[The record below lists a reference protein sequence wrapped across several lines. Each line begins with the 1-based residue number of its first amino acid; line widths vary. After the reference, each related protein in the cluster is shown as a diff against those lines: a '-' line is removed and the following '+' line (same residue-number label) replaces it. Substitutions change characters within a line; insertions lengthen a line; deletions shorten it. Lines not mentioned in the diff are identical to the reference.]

1 MNTAPKCPSPFVSV
15 DATTCVMPCP
25 SEKGF
30 VRRQVDGPLKCV
42 YSADPTYMVDL
53 VTVAPVAFSGSTL
66 DDLFRQGGRMS
77 TSQFDS
83 EKSRFERDFAVLNA
97 NMDKSVKVE
106 GAFRALQLAENAR
119 DEAPDAYQMARTAY
133 YTLIKGQDWINEERA
148 RIAKTEVG
156 PEIEKYNQAVAG
168 IRTQKDMQQ
177 KTMDVVQGVKD
188 KVFSLRDDFKY
199 SVDILNNQVEKL
211 KIQINMENRSREKTP
226 EPFWD
231 WLDTILNIVLF
242 AVLAY
247 TAWVLYKTYSA
258 RPAPSYTVK
267 L

>member
-1 MNTAPKCPSPFVSV
+1 MNTALKCPSPFVSV
-15 DATTCVMPCP
+15 DASTCVMPCP

-30 VRRQVDGPLKCV
+30 VRRVVNGGLKCV
-42 YSADPTYMVDL
+42 YSADPAYDVDL
-53 VTVAPVAFSGSTL
+53 VTVGAVAFSGNTL
-66 DDLFRQGGRMS
+66 QDLF
-77 TSQFDS
+77 SQWGVLWREFNA
-83 EKSRFERDFAVLNA
+83 EKGRFERDFAIVNA

-133 YTLIKGQDWINEERA
+133 YTLIKGQDWVNEERA